1 MRIFFFV
8 PALWR
13 VDVRRR
19 REASIMLKRRNNRP
33 GAASFG
39 LSLVAALTMSAA
51 PALAQ
56 GNCKAALQP
65 ILQAR
70 SQILLNYAN
79 AQTKLANDRQ
89 NAMLD
94 CIKKGIAG
102 SPNSGAA
109 VAQCQKSVGD
119 TYQGAEI
126 DLQKDENDALTQES
140 IVENNVAHG
149 PSCNWTPEEISQFV
163 ASVGQAASQLAQGAA
178 QIISAAKGK
187 AATAT
192 APGKA
197 PPTKPP
203 AGGSGSGSGTS
214 SSGSGSN
221 SGGTGTTP

>member
-1 MRIFFFV
+1 MHNRRS
-8 PALWR
+8 LWR
-13 VDVRRR
+13 
-19 REASIMLKRRNNRP
+19 EAISC
-33 GAASFG
+33 GGSC
-39 LSLVAALTMSAA
+39 LSLLAALTMSAV

-65 ILQAR
+65 VLQAR
-70 SQILLNYAN
+70 SQILLNFAN

-89 NAMLD
+89 NAILD

-126 DLQKDENDALTQES
+126 DLQKEENDALTQES
-140 IVENNVAHG
+140 IVENNLAHG

-163 ASVGQAASQLAQGAA
+163 ATIGQAASQLAQSAA
-178 QIISAAKGK
+178 QIISAAKTK
-187 AATAT
+187 AATAA

-203 AGGSGSGSGTS
+203 PGGSG
-214 SSGSGSN
+214 
-221 SGGTGTTP
+221 TTP